1 MKDTL
6 SENLRN
12 VAVLGHGQSG
22 KTSLV
27 SALLYNT
34 QMVNRLGKV
43 DQGNTVTDFDEEEI
57 ARKISIQAALAYTY
71 KDKIKINMLD
81 TPGFANFIWET
92 MVTLRV
98 VETGIMVVSAQEGVQ
113 VQTEKF
119 FEAMASMQKPLL
131 FVINKLTKDLT
142 DFDKVFDSLTAVFGK
157 NVVAVHYP
165 IGKGPDFSGLVDI
178 IEMKAYQFGSDDKG
192 ESTEIPIPEPL
203 KDEISLR
210 REALLEKIAENDEKL
225 MEKYFAEGSL
235 TTDEIRAGLKD
246 AMVQRNVFPVLI
258 SDALSNRGVN
268 QLLDFIIT
276 FCPAPTEVAA
286 ATDKSGSVVKVD
298 NASPFVGLVFKT
310 ISDPF
315 TGKVSLIRVFSGT
328 FKPDTFYFNSV
339 KEVEERVAGLFLLQ
353 GKTQETAGEEVQA
366 GDIVAVAKLKE
377 TQTGD
382 TLTTK
387 ADKIRLPDIE
397 FPVPSISFAIE
408 PKARGDE
415 GKISNAL
422 QRIMEEDPTL
432 RMLRDPQ
439 TKELVISGNGHLH
452 VELVV
457 NKLKRKYGVEVMMK
471 PPKIAYRETVMGKS
485 DVEKKYKKQS
495 GGRGQYGH
503 VLIRME
509 PLPRGGDFEFVNALS
524 GMSVPRNF
532 VPAIEKG
539 IVEAKNTGV
548 LAGYPVVDFKVEL
561 YDGSHH
567 EVDSSDMAFKMAS
580 SMAFKLAMKAAK
592 PTILEPVVKVEVVIP
607 EEFMGE
613 INGNLSGRRGKI
625 QGMEIKGKNHVVK
638 AVVPMS
644 EMLDF
649 EPTLTSITG
658 GRGSFFMEF
667 SHYEEVPSHQQK
679 KIIDEAVKEGR
690 VKEEEE

>member
-1 MKDTL
+1 MKEMP

-12 VAVLGHGQSG
+12 VAFVGHGHSG
-22 KTSLV
+22 KTSMV
-27 SALLYNT
+27 SALLFNT
-34 QMVNRLGKV
+34 KMVNRLGKV
-43 DQGNTVTDFDEEEI
+43 DQGNTVTDFDDEEI
-57 ARKISIQAALAYTY
+57 ARKTSIQTSLAYAY
-71 KDKIKINMLD
+71 KDKFKINMLD
-81 TPGFANFIWET
+81 TPGFASFIWET
-92 MVTLRV
+92 LVALRA
-98 VETGIMVVSAQEGVQ
+98 VETGVMLVSAQEGVQ
-113 VQTEKF
+113 VQTEKI
-119 FEAMASMQKPLL
+119 FEAMNDSRKAVV
-131 FVINKLTKDLT
+131 FVVNKLTKELA
-142 DFDKVFDSLTAVFGK
+142 DFDKTLDSLVSTFGK
-157 NVVAVHYP
+157 NVVAVQLP
-165 IGKGPDFSGLVDI
+165 IGKGPEFSGLVDI
-178 IEMKAYQFGSDDKG
+178 IDMKAYQFDGDEKG
-192 ESTEIPIPEPL
+192 ESKEMPIPDVL
-203 KDEISLR
+203 KEEVALR
-210 REALLEKIAENDEKL
+210 REALLEKIAENDEAL
-225 MEKYFAEGSL
+225 MEKYFTSGNLSSE
-235 TTDEIRAGLKD
+235 DIRLGLKN
-246 AMVQRNVFPVLI
+246 AVLQRYIFPVLV
-258 SDALSNRGVN
+258 SDAASNRGVE
-268 QLLDFIIT
+268 QVLDFIVNY
-276 FCPAPTEVAA
+276 CPAPIDAA
-286 ATDKSGSVVKVD
+286 SVVAKNGTELKAE
-298 NASPFVGLVFKT
+298 NAGPFAALVFKT

-315 TGKVSLIRVFSGT
+315 TGKVSLLRVFSGA
-328 FKPDTFYFNSV
+328 FKPDTFYFNST

-353 GKTQETAGEEVQA
+353 GKTQESAGEVKA
-366 GDIVAVAKLKE
+366 GDIVAVTKLKE

-387 ADKIRLPDIE
+387 ADKIKLPEITFSE
-397 FPVPSISFAIE
+397 PSISFAIE
-408 PKARGDE
+408 PKSRADE
-415 GKISNAL
+415 GKISTAL

-432 RMLRDPQ
+432 KMLRDPQ
-439 TKELVISGNGHLH
+439 TKELVISGNGHMH

-471 PPKIAYRETVMGKS
+471 PPKIAYRETVLAKS

-509 PLPRGGDFEFVNALS
+509 PLPRGKDFEFVNSLV
-524 GMSVPRNF
+524 GMSIPRNF

-539 IVEAKNTGV
+539 IIEAKNTGV

-580 SMAFKLAMKAAK
+580 SMAFKMAMKAAK
-592 PTILEPVVKVEVVIP
+592 PTILEPVMKVEVVIP

-625 QGMEIKGKNHVVK
+625 QGMEVKGKNHVVM
-638 AVVPMS
+638 AAVPMS

-667 SHYEEVPSHQQK
+667 SHYEEVPGHQQK
-679 KIIDEAVKEGR
+679 KIIAEAVKEGR

>member
-1 MKDTL
+1 MKEIL

-12 VAVLGHGQSG
+12 VAVVGHGQTG

-34 QMVNRLGKV
+34 KMVNRLGKV

-57 ARKISIQAALAYTY
+57 ARKISIQASLAYAY
-71 KDKIKINMLD
+71 KDKFKINMLD

-92 MVTLRV
+92 MVSLRA
-98 VETGIMVVSAQEGVQ
+98 VETGVMMVSAQEGVQ
-113 VQTEKF
+113 VQTAKIFDGLAE
-119 FEAMASMQKPLL
+119 MQKPLL
-131 FVINKLTKDLT
+131 FVVNKMSKELV
-142 DFDKVFDSLTAVFGK
+142 DFDKVFDSLVEAFGK
-157 NVVAVHYP
+157 NVVAVQYP
-165 IGKGPDFSGLVDI
+165 IGQGPEFIGLVDI
-178 IEMKAYQFGSDDKG
+178 IEMKAWQFGGDDKG
-192 ESTEIPIPEPL
+192 ESKEVPIPEQL
-203 KDEISLR
+203 KDEIGLR

-225 MEKYFAEGSL
+225 MDKYFSAGALSPE
-235 TTDEIRAGLKD
+235 EVRAGLKN
-246 AMVQRNVFPVLI
+246 ALLQRNVFPVLI
-258 SDALSNRGVN
+258 SDALSNRGIQ
-268 QLLDFIIT
+268 QLLDFIVAYT
-276 FCPAPTEVAA
+276 PAPTEVAPAVDRNGSPLKADKA
-286 ATDKSGSVVKVD
+286 A
-298 NASPFVGLVFKT
+298 PFAGLVFKT

-315 TGKVSLIRVFSGT
+315 TGKISLVRVFSGA
-328 FKPDTFYFNSV
+328 FKPDTFHYNSN

-353 GKTQETAGEEVQA
+353 GKVQEPAGEVPA

-382 TLTTK
+382 TLSTK
-387 ADKIRLPDIE
+387 ADKLLLPAIT

-432 RMLRDPQ
+432 KMLRDPQ
-439 TKELVISGNGHLH
+439 TKELVISGNGQLH

-457 NKLKRKYGVEVMMK
+457 NKLKRKYGVEVSMK
-471 PPKIAYRETVMGKS
+471 PPKIAYRETIQGKS

-503 VLIRME
+503 VLIRMM
-509 PLPRGGDFEFVNALS
+509 PLPRGGDFEFVNALT
-524 GMSVPRNF
+524 GMSIPRNF

-548 LAGYPVVDFKVEL
+548 LAGYPVVDVKVEL

-580 SMAFKLAMKAAK
+580 SMAFKMAMKAAK
-592 PTILEPVVKVEVVIP
+592 PTILEPVVKVEVIIP

-613 INGNLSGRRGKI
+613 INGNLSGRRGRI

-638 AVVPMS
+638 AAVPMS

-667 SHYEEVPSHQQK
+667 SHYEEVPGHLQK
-679 KIIDEAVKEGR
+679 KIVDEAVKEGR
-690 VKEEEE
+690 VREEEE

>member
-1 MKDTL
+1 MKDIL

-12 VAVLGHGQSG
+12 VAVVGHGQSG
-22 KTSLV
+22 KTSVV
-27 SALLYNT
+27 SALLYVSK
-34 QMVNRLGKV
+34 MVNRLGKV

-57 ARKISIQAALAYTY
+57 ARKISIQASLAYAY
-71 KDKIKINMLD
+71 KDKVKINLLD
-81 TPGFANFIWET
+81 TPGFANFVWET
-92 MVTLRV
+92 MVALRA
-98 VETGIMVVSAQEGVQ
+98 VETGLMVVSAQEGIQ
-113 VQTEKF
+113 VQTERIFDGLAEAARPVLF
-119 FEAMASMQKPLL
+119 F
-131 FVINKLTKDLT
+131 VNKMSKELV
-142 DFDKVFDSLTAVFGK
+142 DFDKVLDSLVATFGK
-157 NVVAVHYP
+157 NVVAVQVP
-165 IGKGPDFSGLVDI
+165 IGQGPEFSGLVDV
-178 IEMKAYQFGSDDKG
+178 IEMKAWQFGADDKG
-192 ESTEIPIPEPL
+192 ESKEIPIPEPL
-203 KDEISLR
+203 KDEVGLR
-210 REALLEKIAENDEKL
+210 REALLEKIAENDEQL
-225 MEKYFAEGSL
+225 MEKYLAEGNLSPA
-235 TTDEIRAGLKD
+235 EIRAGLKN
-246 AMVQRNVFPVLI
+246 AMLQRNAFPVLLG
-258 SDALSNRGVN
+258 DALANRGV
-268 QLLDFIIT
+268 QPLLDFVVS
-276 FCPAPTEVAA
+276 FAPSPLEVPP
-286 ATDKSGSVVKVD
+286 ATDRSGAPVKAD
-298 NASPFVGLVFKT
+298 RAAPFAGLVFKT

-315 TGKVSLIRVFSGT
+315 TGKISLVRVFAGA
-328 FKPDTFYFNSV
+328 FKPDTFYFNAN

-353 GKTQETAGEEVQA
+353 GKTQEPAGEVQP
-366 GDIVAVAKLKE
+366 GDIVAVTKLKE

-382 TLTTK
+382 TLSTK
-387 ADKIRLPDIE
+387 ADKVMLPAIS

-408 PKARGDE
+408 PKARADE
-415 GKISNAL
+415 GKISTAL
-422 QRIMEEDPTL
+422 QRIMEEDPTIK
-432 RMLRDPQ
+432 MLRDPQ
-439 TKELVISGNGHLH
+439 TKELVLSGNGQLH
-452 VELVV
+452 IEMVV
-457 NKLKRKYGVEVMMK
+457 NKLKRKYGVDVSMK
-471 PPKIAYRETVMGKS
+471 HPKIAYRETVLGKS

-509 PLPRGGDFEFVNALS
+509 PLPRGGDFEFVNALV

-539 IVEAKNTGV
+539 IVESKNTGV

-658 GRGSFFMEF
+658 GRGSYFMEF
-667 SHYEEVPSHQQK
+667 SHYEEVPGHLQK

>member
-34 QMVNRLGKV
+34 KMVNRLGKV
-43 DQGNTVTDFDEEEI
+43 DQGNTVTDFDDEEI
-57 ARKISIQAALAYTY
+57 ARKISIQAALAYAY

-92 MVTLRV
+92 MVTLHV
-98 VETGIMVVSAQEGVQ
+98 VETGVMVVSAQEGVQ

-119 FEAMASMQKPLL
+119 FDAMAAMQKPLL
-131 FVINKLTKDLT
+131 FVINKMTKDLA
-142 DFDKVFDSLTAVFGK
+142 DFDKIFDSLAAAFGK

-178 IEMKAYQFGSDDKG
+178 IDMKAYQFGSDDKG
-192 ESTEIPIPEPL
+192 ESKEIPIPDQL

-225 MEKYFAEGSL
+225 MDKYFSEGNL
-235 TTDEIRAGLKD
+235 TGEEIRLGLKN
-246 AMVQRNVFPVLI
+246 ALKQCNIFPVLV
-258 SDALSNRGVN
+258 SDALTNRGVQ
-268 QLLDFIIT
+268 QLLDFVIA
-276 FCPAPTEVAA
+276 FCPAPTEVALPVA
-286 ATDKSGSVVKVD
+286 KNGNIVKADK
-298 NASPFVGLVFKT
+298 ASPFAGLVFKT

-353 GKTQETAGEEVQA
+353 GKTQEAAGEVQA

-387 ADKIRLPDIE
+387 ADKIRLPGIT
-397 FPVPSISFAIE
+397 FPLPSISFAIE
-408 PKARGDE
+408 PKARADE

-432 RMLRDPQ
+432 KMLRDPQ
-439 TKELVISGNGHLH
+439 TKELVISGNGQLH

-509 PLPRGGDFEFVNALS
+509 PLPRGGDFEFVNALV

-539 IVEAKNTGV
+539 IMEAKNTGV

-567 EVDSSDMAFKMAS
+567 EVDSSDIAFKMAS

-658 GRGSFFMEF
+658 GRGSYFMEF
-667 SHYEEVPSHQQK
+667 SHYEEVPGHLQK
-679 KIIDEAVKEGR
+679 KIIDEAVKAGR

>member
-1 MKDTL
+1 MKEIL

-12 VAVLGHGQSG
+12 VAVVGHGHSG
-22 KTSLV
+22 KTTLV

-34 QMVNRLGKV
+34 KMVNRLGKV

-57 ARKISIQAALAYTY
+57 ARKISIQASLAYVT
-71 KDKIKINMLD
+71 KDRIKINLLD
-81 TPGFANFIWET
+81 TPGFANFVWET
-92 MVTLRV
+92 MVALQA
-98 VETGIMVVSAQEGVQ
+98 VEAGVMVVSAQDGVQ
-113 VQTEKF
+113 VQTEKIF
-119 FEAMASMQKPLL
+119 DGMAEMGKPLL
-131 FVINKLTKDLT
+131 FMVNKMGKELV
-142 DFDKVFDSLTAVFGK
+142 DFDKVLDSLITAFGK
-157 NVVAVHYP
+157 NVVAVQVP
-165 IGKGPDFSGLVDI
+165 IGQGPDFSGLVDLV
-178 IEMKAYQFGSDDKG
+178 EMKAWQFGADDKG
-192 ESTEIPIPEPL
+192 ESKEIPLPEAL
-203 KDEISLR
+203 KDEIGVR

-225 MEKYFAEGSL
+225 MEKFLSEGSL
-235 TTDEIRAGLKD
+235 STAEIRSGLKS
-246 AMVQRNVFPVLI
+246 AMAQRNAFPVLV
-258 SDALSNRGVN
+258 SDALANRGAQ
-268 QLLDFIIT
+268 QLLDFFIDY
-276 FCPAPTEVAA
+276 CPAPTEAPSTAA
-286 ATDKSGSVVKVD
+286 KNGTLLKADKT
-298 NASPFVGLVFKT
+298 APFAGLVFKT

-315 TGKVSLIRVFSGT
+315 TGKISLVRVISGT
-328 FKPDTFYFNSV
+328 FKPDTFYYNSN

-353 GKTQETAGEEVQA
+353 GKTQEPAGEVQA

-382 TLTTK
+382 TLSTK
-387 ADKIRLPDIE
+387 ADKVLLPAIV
-397 FPVPSISFAIE
+397 FPIPSISFAIE

-422 QRIMEEDPTL
+422 QRIMEEDPTIK
-432 RMLRDPQ
+432 MLRDPQ
-439 TKELVISGNGHLH
+439 TKELVLSGNGQLH

-457 NKLKRKYGVEVMMK
+457 NKLKRKYGVDVMMK
-471 PPKIAYRETVMGKS
+471 APKIAFRETILGKS

-509 PLPRGGDFEFVNALS
+509 PLPRGGDFEFVNALT
-524 GMSVPRNF
+524 GMSIPRNF

-539 IVEAKNTGV
+539 IIESKNHGV
-548 LAGYPVVDFKVEL
+548 LAGYPVVDFKIEL

-580 SMAFKLAMKAAK
+580 SMAFKMAMKAAK

-613 INGNLSGRRGKI
+613 INGNLSGRRGRI

-638 AVVPMS
+638 AAVPMA

-658 GRGSFFMEF
+658 GRGSYMMEF
-667 SHYEEVPSHQQK
+667 SHYEEVPGHLQK

>member
-1 MKDTL
+1 MKEIP

-12 VAVLGHGQSG
+12 VAFVGHGHSG

-27 SALLYNT
+27 SALLFNT
-34 QMVNRLGKV
+34 KMVNRLGKV
-43 DQGNTVTDFDEEEI
+43 DQGNTVTDFDDEEI
-57 ARKISIQAALAYTY
+57 ARKISIQAALAYAY
-71 KDKIKINMLD
+71 KDKFKINMLD
-81 TPGFANFIWET
+81 TPGFASFIWET
-92 MVTLRV
+92 LVALRA
-98 VETGIMVVSAQEGVQ
+98 VETGVMLVSAQDGVQ
-113 VQTEKF
+113 VQTEKI
-119 FEAMASMQKPLL
+119 FEAMSEAGKAVI
-131 FVINKLTKDLT
+131 FVVSKLTKELA
-142 DFDKVFDSLTAVFGK
+142 DFDKTVDSLTTSFGK
-157 NVVAVHYP
+157 NVVALQVP
-165 IGKGPDFSGLVDI
+165 IGKSPEFSGLVDI
-178 IEMKAYQFGSDDKG
+178 VEMKAYQFGADEKG
-192 ESTEIPIPEPL
+192 EGKEIAIPDAL
-203 KDEISLR
+203 KEEIALR
-210 REALLEKIAENDEKL
+210 REALLEKIAENDEAL
-225 MEKYFAEGSL
+225 MDKYFTSGNL
-235 TTDEIRAGLKD
+235 TVEEIRLGLKN
-246 AMVQRNVFPVLI
+246 ALRQRNIFPVLV
-258 SDALSNRGVN
+258 SDAVSNRGV
-268 QLLDFIIT
+268 QSLLDFIVD
-276 FCPAPTEVAA
+276 FCPAPTEVAPA
-286 ATDKSGSVVKVD
+286 ASKTGIVLKADVNG
-298 NASPFVGLVFKT
+298 PFAALVFKT

-315 TGKVSLIRVFSGT
+315 TGKVSLVRVFSGT
-328 FKPDTFYFNSV
+328 FKPDTFYLNST
-339 KEVEERVAGLFLLQ
+339 KETEERVAGLFLLQ
-353 GKTQETAGEEVQA
+353 GKTQESAGEVKA

-387 ADKIRLPDIE
+387 TDKIVLPQITFGE
-397 FPVPSISFAIE
+397 PSISFAIE
-408 PKARGDE
+408 PKARADE
-415 GKISNAL
+415 GKISTAL

-432 RMLRDPQ
+432 KMLRDPQ
-439 TKELVISGNGHLH
+439 TKELVLSGNGQMH

-457 NKLKRKYGVEVMMK
+457 SKLKRKYGVEVMMK
-471 PPKIAYRETVMGKS
+471 PPKIAYRETVLGKS

-509 PLPRGGDFEFVNALS
+509 PLPRGGDFEFVNSLV
-524 GMSVPRNF
+524 GMSIPRNF

-580 SMAFKLAMKAAK
+580 SMAFKMAMKAAK
-592 PTILEPVVKVEVVIP
+592 PTILEPVMKVEVVIP

-613 INGNLSGRRGKI
+613 INGNLSGRRGRI
-625 QGMEIKGKNHVVK
+625 QGMETKGKNHVVK
-638 AVVPMS
+638 ASVPMS

-667 SHYEEVPSHQQK
+667 SHYEDVPGHQQK
-679 KIIDEAVKEGR
+679 KIIAEAVKEGR

>member
-1 MKDTL
+1 MKEIA

-12 VAVLGHGQSG
+12 VAFVGHGHSG

-27 SALLYNT
+27 SALLFNAK
-34 QMVNRLGKV
+34 MVNRLGKV
-43 DQGNTVTDFDEEEI
+43 DQGNTVTDFDDEEI
-57 ARKISIQAALAYTY
+57 ARKISIQAALAYAY
-71 KDKIKINMLD
+71 KDKYKINMID
-81 TPGFANFIWET
+81 TPGFASFIWET
-92 MVTLRV
+92 LVALRA
-98 VETGIMVVSAQEGVQ
+98 VETGTMLISAQDGVQ
-113 VQTEKF
+113 VQTERI
-119 FEAMASMQKPLL
+119 FEAMSAAGKAVFFAVS
-131 FVINKLTKDLT
+131 KLTKELA
-142 DFDKVFDSLTAVFGK
+142 DFDKTLDSLTASFGK
-157 NVVAVHYP
+157 NVVAVQLP
-165 IGKGPDFSGLVDI
+165 IGKSPEFSGLVDI
-178 IEMKAYQFGSDDKG
+178 IEMKAYEFAGDEKG
-192 ESTEIPIPEPL
+192 ESKEIAIPDAL
-203 KDEISLR
+203 KEEVALR
-210 REALLEKIAENDEKL
+210 REALLEKIAENDEAL
-225 MEKYFAEGSL
+225 MDKYLNAGSL
-235 TTDEIRAGLKD
+235 TVEEIRLGLKH
-246 AMVQRNVFPVLI
+246 ALRQRNIFPVLV
-258 SDALSNRGVN
+258 SDAVSNRGAQ
-268 QLLDFIIT
+268 QLLDFIVA

-286 ATDKSGSVVKVD
+286 TATQSGTAL
-298 NASPFVGLVFKT
+298 NAEANGPFAALVFKT

-315 TGKVSLIRVFSGT
+315 TGKVSLVRVFSGT
-328 FKPDTFYFNSV
+328 FKPDTFYLNST
-339 KEVEERVAGLFLLQ
+339 KGSEERVAGLFLLQ
-353 GKTQETAGEEVQA
+353 GKTQESAGEVRA

-377 TQTGD
+377 TQSGD

-387 ADKIRLPDIE
+387 ADKVLLPPITFSE
-397 FPVPSISFAIE
+397 PSISFAIE
-408 PKARGDE
+408 PKARADE
-415 GKISNAL
+415 GKISTAL

-439 TKELVISGNGHLH
+439 TKELVLSGNGQMH

-457 NKLKRKYGVEVMMK
+457 SKLKRKYGVEVMMK
-471 PPKIAYRETVMGKS
+471 PPKIAYRETVLGKS

-503 VLIRME
+503 VLMRME
-509 PLPRGGDFEFVNALS
+509 PLPRGKDYEFVNSLV
-524 GMSVPRNF
+524 GMSIPRNF

-539 IVEAKNTGV
+539 ILEAKNTGV

-580 SMAFKLAMKAAK
+580 SMAFKMAMKAAK

-613 INGNLSGRRGKI
+613 INGNLSGRRGRI
-625 QGMEIKGKNHVVK
+625 QGMETKGKNHVVK
-638 AVVPMS
+638 AAVPMS

-667 SHYEEVPSHQQK
+667 SHYEEVPAQQQK
-679 KIIDEAVKEGR
+679 KIIAEAVKEGR

>member
-1 MKDTL
+1 MKENL

-12 VAVLGHGQSG
+12 VAMVGHSQSG

-27 SALLYNT
+27 SALLYNAK
-34 QMVNRLGKV
+34 MVNRLGRV

-57 ARKISIQAALAYTY
+57 ARKISIQASLAYAY
-71 KDKIKINMLD
+71 RDKVKINLLD

-92 MVTLRV
+92 MVALRA
-98 VETGIMVVSAQEGVQ
+98 VEAGVIVVSAQEGVQ
-113 VQTEKF
+113 VQTEKVF
-119 FEAMASMQKPLL
+119 DGLAESDKPLL
-131 FVINKLTKDLT
+131 FVVNKMGKELV
-142 DFDKVFDSLTAVFGK
+142 DFDKVLDSLVASFGK
-157 NVVAVHYP
+157 NVVAVQVP
-165 IGKGPDFSGLVDI
+165 IGQGPDFNGLVDLV
-178 IEMKAYQFGSDDKG
+178 EMKAWKFGADDKG
-192 ESTEIPIPEPL
+192 ESKEIPLPEDL
-203 KDEISLR
+203 KDEIGVR

-225 MEKYFAEGSL
+225 MEKYLAGGALAPE
-235 TTDEIRAGLKD
+235 EVRAGLKN
-246 AMVQRNVFPVLI
+246 AMAQRSAFPVLV
-258 SDALSNRGVN
+258 SDALANRGAQ
-268 QLLDFIIT
+268 QLLDFIVAN
-276 FCPAPTEVAA
+276 CPAPTEAA
-286 ATDKSGSVVKVD
+286 PTATRNGTLLKADKA
-298 NASPFVGLVFKT
+298 NPFAGLVFKT

-315 TGKVSLIRVFSGT
+315 TGKISLIRVVSGT
-328 FKPDTFYFNSV
+328 FKPDTFYYNSN

-353 GKTQETAGEEVQA
+353 GKTQEPAGEVQA

-382 TLTTK
+382 TLSTK
-387 ADKIRLPDIE
+387 ADKVLLPAIT

-422 QRIMEEDPTL
+422 QRIMEEDPTIK
-432 RMLRDPQ
+432 MLRDPQ

-471 PPKIAYRETVMGKS
+471 PPKIAYRETVQSKS

-509 PLPRGGDFEFVNALS
+509 PLPRGGDFEFVNALT
-524 GMSVPRNF
+524 GMSIPRNF

-539 IVEAKNTGV
+539 IVEAKNAGI

-567 EVDSSDMAFKMAS
+567 EVDSSDMAFKIAAS
-580 SMAFKLAMKAAK
+580 LAFKMAMTAAK

-613 INGNLSGRRGKI
+613 INGNLSGRRGRI
-625 QGMEIKGKNHVVK
+625 QGMETKGKNHVVK
-638 AVVPMS
+638 ASVPMA

-649 EPTLTSITG
+649 EPALTSITG
-658 GRGSFFMEF
+658 GRGSYIMEF
-667 SHYEEVPSHQQK
+667 SHYEEVPGHLQK
-679 KIIDEAVKEGR
+679 KIIDEAIKEGR

>member
-1 MKDTL
+1 MKEMP

-12 VAVLGHGQSG
+12 VAIVGHGHSG

-27 SALLYNT
+27 SALLFNT
-34 QMVNRLGKV
+34 KMVNRLGKV
-43 DQGNTVTDFDEEEI
+43 DQGNTVTDYDEEEI
-57 ARKISIQAALAYTY
+57 ARKISIQASLAYVY
-71 KDKIKINMLD
+71 KDKIKINILD

-92 MVTLRV
+92 MVALRA
-98 VETGIMVVSAQEGVQ
+98 VETGVMLVSAQEGVQ
-113 VQTEKF
+113 VQTEKI
-119 FEAMASMQKPLL
+119 FEAMSDTRRAIL
-131 FVINKLTKDLT
+131 FVINKMTKELA
-142 DFDKVFDSLTAVFGK
+142 DFDKTLDSLAGVFGK
-157 NVVAVHYP
+157 NVVAVQVP
-165 IGKGPDFSGLVDI
+165 IGRGAGFRGLVDI
-178 IEMKAYQFGSDDKG
+178 IDMKAYQFGSDDKG
-192 ESTEIPIPEPL
+192 ESKEIPIPDAL
-203 KDEISLR
+203 KEEVALR

-225 MEKYFAEGSL
+225 MDKYFTAGNLTAE
-235 TTDEIRAGLKD
+235 EICQGLKN
-246 AMVQRNVFPVLI
+246 AVLQRNIFPVLV
-258 SDALSNRGVN
+258 SDAVSNRGVQ
-268 QLLDFIIT
+268 QLLDFIVT
-276 FCPAPTEVAA
+276 FCPAPSDFAPLLAKNGTVIKADQNGPFAA
-286 ATDKSGSVVKVD
+286 
-298 NASPFVGLVFKT
+298 LVFKT

-328 FKPDTFYFNSV
+328 FKPDTFYFNST
-339 KEVEERVAGLFLLQ
+339 KEIEERVAGLFLLQ
-353 GKTQETAGEEVQA
+353 GKVQESAGEVRA

-387 ADKIRLPDIE
+387 ADKIKLPEIT
-397 FPVPSISFAIE
+397 FTVPSISFAIE
-408 PKARGDE
+408 PKARADE
-415 GKISNAL
+415 GKISTAL

-432 RMLRDPQ
+432 KMLRDPQ
-439 TKELVISGNGHLH
+439 TKELVISGNGQMH

-457 NKLKRKYGVEVMMK
+457 NKLKRKYGVEVMMR
-471 PPKIAYRETVMGKS
+471 PPKVAYRETVLGKS

-509 PLPRGGDFEFVNALS
+509 PLPRGKDFEFVNSLV
-524 GMSVPRNF
+524 GMSIPRNF

-539 IVEAKNTGV
+539 IVEAKNFGV
-548 LAGYPVVDFKVEL
+548 LAGYPVVDFRVEL

-580 SMAFKLAMKAAK
+580 SMAFKMAMKAAK
-592 PTILEPVVKVEVVIP
+592 PTILEPVMKVEVVIP

-613 INGNLSGRRGKI
+613 INGNLSGRRGRI
-625 QGMEIKGKNHVVK
+625 QGMETKGKSHVVK
-638 AVVPMS
+638 AAVPMS

-667 SHYEEVPSHQQK
+667 SHYEEVPGHLQK
-679 KIIDEAVKEGR
+679 KIIGEAVKEGR

>member
-1 MKDTL
+1 MKEIL

-12 VAVLGHGQSG
+12 VAVVGHGHSG

-27 SALLYNT
+27 SAVLYNT
-34 QMVNRLGKV
+34 KMVNRLGKV

-57 ARKISIQAALAYTY
+57 ARKISLQASLAYAY
-71 KDKIKINMLD
+71 QDKIKINILD
-81 TPGFANFIWET
+81 TPGFANFVWET
-92 MVTLRV
+92 MVALKA
-98 VETGIMVVSAQEGVQ
+98 VETGVMVVSAQDGVQ
-113 VQTEKF
+113 VQTERIF
-119 FEAMASMQKPLL
+119 DGMSEMAKSVI
-131 FVINKLTKDLT
+131 FVVNKMSKELV
-142 DFDKVFDSLTAVFGK
+142 DFDKVFDSLVASFGK
-157 NVVAVHYP
+157 NVVAVQYP
-165 IGKGPDFSGLVDI
+165 IGQGPEFSGLVDI
-178 IEMKAYQFGSDDKG
+178 VEMKAFQFGADDKG
-192 ESTEIPIPEPL
+192 ESKEIPIPDAL
-203 KDEISLR
+203 KDEIGMR

-225 MEKYFAEGSL
+225 MEKYFAAGALSPE
-235 TTDEIRAGLKD
+235 EVRAGLKN
-246 AMVQRNVFPVLI
+246 AVLLRNVMPVLV
-258 SDALSNRGVN
+258 SDALANRGVQ
-268 QLLDFIIT
+268 QLLDFVVA
-276 FCPAPTEVAA
+276 FAPSPTDVPPLLAQNGTPVKADKAA
-286 ATDKSGSVVKVD
+286 
-298 NASPFVGLVFKT
+298 PFSGLVFKT

-315 TGKVSLIRVFSGT
+315 TGKVSFIRVFSGT
-328 FKPDTFYFNSV
+328 FKPDTFYYNSS
-339 KEVEERVAGLFLLQ
+339 KEIEERVAGVFLMQ
-353 GKTQETAGEEVQA
+353 GKAQEPAGDVQA

-377 TQTGD
+377 TQTGN

-387 ADKIRLPDIE
+387 ADKILLPEIA
-397 FPVPSISFAIE
+397 FPVPSITFAIE

-439 TKELVISGNGHLH
+439 TKELVISGNGQLH

-457 NKLKRKYGVEVMMK
+457 NKLKRKYGVEVTMK
-471 PPKIAYRETVMGKS
+471 APKIAYRETVLGKS

-503 VLIRME
+503 VLIRMQ
-509 PLPRGGDFEFVNALS
+509 PLPRGGDFEFVNALT
-524 GMSVPRNF
+524 GMSIPRNF

-548 LAGYPVVDFKVEL
+548 LAAYPVVDFKVEL

-567 EVDSSDMAFKMAS
+567 EVDSSDMAFKMAA

-592 PTILEPVVKVEVVIP
+592 PTILEPVVKVEVIIP

-658 GRGSFFMEF
+658 GRGSYYMEF
-667 SHYEEVPSHQQK
+667 SHYEEVPGHLQK

>member
-1 MKDTL
+1 MKEIL

-27 SALLYNT
+27 SAMLYNT
-34 QMVNRLGKV
+34 KMVNRLGKV
-43 DQGNTVTDFDEEEI
+43 DQGNTITDFDEEEI
-57 ARKISIQAALAYTY
+57 ARKISIQAAMAYAY

-92 MVTLRV
+92 LVTLRV
-98 VETGIMVVSAQEGVQ
+98 VEAGVMVVSAQEGVQ

-119 FEAMASMQKPLL
+119 FETMAAMQKPLL
-131 FVINKLTKDLT
+131 FVINKLTKELA
-142 DFDKVFDSLTAVFGK
+142 DFDKTFDALAATFGK

-165 IGKGPDFSGLVDI
+165 IGKGPDFSGLVDLI
-178 IEMKAYQFGSDDKG
+178 DMKAYQFLGDDKG
-192 ESTEIPIPEPL
+192 ESKEIPIPDAL
-203 KDEISLR
+203 KDEITLR

-225 MEKYFAEGSL
+225 MDKYFSAGQPDRRGDPS
-235 TTDEIRAGLKD
+235 GLKN
-246 AMVQRNVFPVLI
+246 ALLQRNIFPVLAA
-258 SDALSNRGVN
+258 DALSNHGVQ
-268 QLLDFIIT
+268 QLQDFIVA
-276 FCPAPTEVAA
+276 FCPAPTEVPPALAKNGNAVKADKAA
-286 ATDKSGSVVKVD
+286 
-298 NASPFVGLVFKT
+298 PFAGLVFKT

-328 FKPDTFYFNSV
+328 FKPDTFYYNSV
-339 KEVEERVAGLFLLQ
+339 KEIEERVAGLFLLQ
-353 GKTQETAGEEVQA
+353 GKTQEAAGEVQA

-377 TQTGD
+377 TQTGN

-387 ADKIRLPDIE
+387 ADKIRMPEIE

-439 TKELVISGNGHLH
+439 TKELVISGNGELH
-452 VELVV
+452 IELLV
-457 NKLKRKYGVEVMMK
+457 NKLKRKYGVEVSMK
-471 PPKIAYRETVMGKS
+471 APKIAYRETVMGKS

-503 VLIRME
+503 VLIPHAAPAPQRRLRVRQRPDRHVHPAQLRARHRE
-509 PLPRGGDFEFVNALS
+509 GHRGGQEH
-524 GMSVPRNF
+524 
-532 VPAIEKG
+532 
-539 IVEAKNTGV
+539 GV

-567 EVDSSDMAFKMAS
+567 EVDSSDMAFK
-580 SMAFKLAMKAAK
+580 
-592 PTILEPVVKVEVVIP
+592 
-607 EEFMGE
+607 
-613 INGNLSGRRGKI
+613 SGVFDLRSW
-625 QGMEIKGKNHVVK
+625 
-638 AVVPMS
+638 P
-644 EMLDF
+644 
-649 EPTLTSITG
+649 
-658 GRGSFFMEF
+658 
-667 SHYEEVPSHQQK
+667 
-679 KIIDEAVKEGR
+679 
-690 VKEEEE
+690 

>member
-1 MKDTL
+1 MKEMP

-12 VAVLGHGQSG
+12 VALVGHGHSG
-22 KTSLV
+22 KTSMV
-27 SALLYNT
+27 SALLFNT
-34 QMVNRLGKV
+34 KMVNRLGKV

-57 ARKISIQAALAYTY
+57 ARKTSIQASLAYVY
-71 KDKIKINMLD
+71 KDKIKINILD
-81 TPGFANFIWET
+81 TPGFASFIWET
-92 MVTLRV
+92 IVALRA
-98 VETGIMVVSAQEGVQ
+98 VETGIMLVSAQEGVQ
-113 VQTEKF
+113 VQTEKI
-119 FEAMASMQKPLL
+119 FEAMSETSRAVI
-131 FVINKLTKDLT
+131 FVINKMTKELA
-142 DFDKVFDSLTAVFGK
+142 DFDKTLDSLTLVFG
-157 NVVAVHYP
+157 NNAVAVQVP
-165 IGKGPDFSGLVDI
+165 IGKGQDFSGLVDI
-178 IEMKAYQFGSDDKG
+178 IEMKAYQFGSDEKG
-192 ESTEIPIPEPL
+192 ESKEIPIPDAL
-203 KDEISLR
+203 KEEVALR

-225 MEKYFAEGSL
+225 MEKYFTAGNL
-235 TTDEIRAGLKD
+235 THEEILLGLKN
-246 AMVQRNVFPVLI
+246 ALLQRNIFPVLV
-258 SDALSNRGVN
+258 SDALSNRGVQ
-268 QLLDFIIT
+268 QLLDFIVN
-276 FCPAPTEVAA
+276 FCPAPNDFAPLAA
-286 ATDKSGSVVKVD
+286 KNGTTLKADQNG
-298 NASPFVGLVFKT
+298 PFAALVFKT
-310 ISDPF
+310 LSDPF
-315 TGKVSLIRVFSGT
+315 TGKISLVRVFSGT
-328 FKPDTFYFNSV
+328 FKPDTFYFNST
-339 KEVEERVAGLFLLQ
+339 KEIEERVAGLFLLQ
-353 GKTQETAGEEVQA
+353 GKVQESAGEVRA

-387 ADKIRLPDIE
+387 ADKIKLPGIT
-397 FPVPSISFAIE
+397 FTVPSISFAIE
-408 PKARGDE
+408 PKSRADE
-415 GKISNAL
+415 GKISTAL

-439 TKELVISGNGHLH
+439 TKELVISGNGHMH
-452 VELVV
+452 VELVA

-471 PPKIAYRETVMGKS
+471 PPKIAYRETVLGKS

-509 PLPRGGDFEFVNALS
+509 PMARGKDFEFVNSLA
-524 GMSVPRNF
+524 GMSIPRNF

-539 IVEAKNTGV
+539 IVEAKNFGV

-592 PTILEPVVKVEVVIP
+592 PTILEPVMKIEVVTP

-613 INGNLSGRRGKI
+613 INGNLSGRRGRI
-625 QGMEIKGKNHVVK
+625 QGMETKGKSHVVK
-638 AVVPMS
+638 AAVPMS

-658 GRGSFFMEF
+658 GRGSFSMEF
-667 SHYEEVPSHQQK
+667 SHYEEVPGHQQK
-679 KIIDEAVKEGR
+679 KIIAEAVKEGR

>member
-1 MKDTL
+1 MKEIA

-12 VAVLGHGQSG
+12 VAVVGHGQSG

-27 SALLYNT
+27 SAMLYNT
-34 QMVNRLGKV
+34 KMVNRLGKV

-57 ARKISIQAALAYTY
+57 ARKISIQAAPAYAL
-71 KDKIKINMLD
+71 KDKIKINLLD
-81 TPGFANFIWET
+81 TPGFANFVWET
-92 MVTLRV
+92 MVALRA
-98 VETGIMVVSAQEGVQ
+98 VEAGVMVVSAQEGVQ
-113 VQTEKF
+113 VQTERIF
-119 FEAMASMQKPLL
+119 DGLAEAGKPLV
-131 FVINKLTKDLT
+131 FVVNKMTKELVE
-142 DFDKVFDSLTAVFGK
+142 FDKTFDSIVAAFGK
-157 NVVAVHYP
+157 NVVAVQVP
-165 IGKGPDFSGLVDI
+165 IGQGPNFGGLVDL
-178 IEMKAYQFGSDDKG
+178 IEMKAWQFGADDKG
-192 ESTEIPIPEPL
+192 ESREIPVPAAL
-203 KDEISLR
+203 KDEINTR

-225 MEKYFAEGSL
+225 MEKYFAAGSL
-235 TTDEIRAGLKD
+235 EPEEIRAGLR
-246 AMVQRNVFPVLI
+246 AAVLQRNAFPVLV
-258 SDALSNRGVN
+258 SDALANRGVQ
-268 QLLDFIIT
+268 QLLDFVVAY
-276 FCPAPTEVAA
+276 CPAPTEAPSPL
-286 ATDKSGSVVKVD
+286 DRSGAPLKAD
-298 NASPFVGLVFKT
+298 ASAPFAGLVFKT
-310 ISDPF
+310 ISDAF
-315 TGKVSLIRVFSGT
+315 TGKVSLVRVVSGT
-328 FKPDTFYFNSV
+328 FKPDTFYYNSS

-353 GKTQETAGEEVQA
+353 GKAQETVGEVYA

-382 TLTTK
+382 TLSTK
-387 ADKIRLPDIE
+387 ADKILLPEFI
-397 FPVPSISFAIE
+397 FPVPSISFAVE

-422 QRIMEEDPTL
+422 QRIMEEDPTI

-439 TKELVISGNGHLH
+439 TKELVISGNGQLH

-457 NKLKRKYGVEVMMK
+457 NKLRRNYGVEVTMK
-471 PPKIAYRETVMGKS
+471 PPKIAYRETVKGKS

-509 PLPRGGDFEFVNALS
+509 PLPRGGDFEFVNALT
-524 GMSVPRNF
+524 GMSIPRNF

-539 IVEAKNTGV
+539 IVEAKSAGV

-567 EVDSSDMAFKMAS
+567 EVDSSDMAFKIAS
-580 SMAFKLAMKAAK
+580 SMAFKMAMKAAK
-592 PTILEPVVKVEVVIP
+592 PTILEPVAKVEVYIP

-613 INGNLSGRRGKI
+613 INGNISGRRGKI
-625 QGMEIKGKNHVVK
+625 QGMETKGKNHVVK
-638 AVVPMS
+638 ALVPMS

-658 GRGSFFMEF
+658 GRGSYVMEF
-667 SHYEEVPSHQQK
+667 SHYEEVPGQLQK

>member
-1 MKDTL
+1 MKEIL

-12 VAVLGHGQSG
+12 VAVIGHGQSG

-27 SALLYNT
+27 SAMLYNT
-34 QMVNRLGKV
+34 KMVNRLGKV

-57 ARKISIQAALAYTY
+57 ARKISIQAAMAYAY

-81 TPGFANFIWET
+81 TPGFANFVWET
-92 MVTLRV
+92 LVTLRV
-98 VETGIMVVSAQEGVQ
+98 VETGVMVVSAQEGVQ

-119 FEAMASMQKPLL
+119 FEAMAAMQKPLL
-131 FVINKLTKDLT
+131 FVVNKLTKELA
-142 DFDKVFDSLTAVFGK
+142 DFDKTFDALAATFGK
-157 NVVAVHYP
+157 NVVAVQYP
-165 IGKGPDFSGLVDI
+165 IGKGPDFSGLVDL
-178 IEMKAYQFGSDDKG
+178 IEMKAWQFGGDDKG
-192 ESTEIPIPEPL
+192 ESKEIPIPDAL

-225 MEKYFAEGSL
+225 MDKYFSEGNLTAE
-235 TTDEIRAGLKD
+235 EIRLGLKS
-246 AMVQRNVFPVLI
+246 ALLQRNVFPVLAA
-258 SDALSNRGVN
+258 DALSNHGVQ
-268 QLLDFIIT
+268 QLLDFIIA
-276 FCPAPTEVAA
+276 FCPAPTEVAPVLA
-286 ATDKSGSVVKVD
+286 KNGSAVKTDK
-298 NASPFVGLVFKT
+298 AAPFAGLVFKT

-328 FKPDTFYFNSV
+328 FKPDTFYYNSV
-339 KEVEERVAGLFLLQ
+339 KEIEERVAGLFLLQ
-353 GKTQETAGEEVQA
+353 GKTQEAAGEVQA

-387 ADKIRLPDIE
+387 ADKIRLPEIE

-439 TKELVISGNGHLH
+439 TKELVISGNGQLH
-452 VELVV
+452 IELLV
-457 NKLKRKYGVEVMMK
+457 NKLKRKYGVDVSMK
-471 PPKIAYRETVMGKS
+471 APKIAYRETVMGKS

-503 VLIRME
+503 VLIRMQ
-509 PLPRGGDFEFVNALS
+509 PLPRGGDFEFVNALT
-524 GMSVPRNF
+524 GMSIPRNF

-580 SMAFKLAMKAAK
+580 SMAFKMAMKAAK
-592 PTILEPVVKVEVVIP
+592 PTILEPVVKVEVIIP

-638 AVVPMS
+638 AVVPQS

-658 GRGSFFMEF
+658 GRGSYFMEF
-667 SHYEEVPSHQQK
+667 SHYEEVPGHLQK

>member
-1 MKDTL
+1 MKDIL

-12 VAVLGHGQSG
+12 VALVGHGHSG
-22 KTSLV
+22 KTTLV

-34 QMVNRLGKV
+34 KMVNRLGKV

-57 ARKISIQAALAYTY
+57 ARKISIQASLAYAY
-71 KDKIKINMLD
+71 KDKFKINLLD
-81 TPGFANFIWET
+81 TPGFANFVWET
-92 MVTLRV
+92 MVALQA
-98 VETGIMVVSAQEGVQ
+98 VETGVMVISAQDGVQ
-113 VQTEKF
+113 VQTEKIF
-119 FEAMASMQKPLL
+119 DGMAEMGKPLL
-131 FVINKLTKDLT
+131 FVVNKMGKELV
-142 DFDKVFDSLTAVFGK
+142 DFDKVFESLVASFGK
-157 NVVAVHYP
+157 NVVAVQVP
-165 IGKGPDFSGLVDI
+165 IGQGPEFSGLVDI
-178 IEMKAYQFGSDDKG
+178 IDMKAYQFGSDDKN
-192 ESTEIPIPEPL
+192 ESKEIPIPEAL
-203 KDEISLR
+203 KDEVGLR

-225 MEKYFAEGSL
+225 MEKYFAAGIL
-235 TTDEIRAGLKD
+235 TPEEICAGLKN
-246 AMVQRNVFPVLI
+246 ALIQRNIFPVLV
-258 SDALSNRGVN
+258 SDALGNHGVQ
-268 QLLDFIIT
+268 QLLDFVVAY
-276 FCPAPTEVAA
+276 CPAPIEVPAA
-286 ATDKSGSVVKVD
+286 VARNGSPVKTGK
-298 NASPFVGLVFKT
+298 AAPFAGLVFKT

-315 TGKVSLIRVFSGT
+315 TGKISLVRVVSGT
-328 FKPDTFYFNSV
+328 FKPDTFYYNSN

-353 GKTQETAGEEVQA
+353 GKAQEPAGEVQA
-366 GDIVAVAKLKE
+366 GDIAVVAKLKE

-382 TLTTK
+382 TLSTK
-387 ADKIRLPDIE
+387 AEKVLLPAIT
-397 FPVPSISFAIE
+397 FPAPSISFAIE

-422 QRIMEEDPTL
+422 QRIMEEDPTIK
-432 RMLRDPQ
+432 MLRDPQ
-439 TKELVISGNGHLH
+439 TKELVISGNGQLH

-471 PPKIAYRETVMGKS
+471 APKIAFRETVLGKS

-509 PLPRGGDFEFVNALS
+509 PLRGGDFEFVNALT
-524 GMSVPRNF
+524 GMSIPRNF

-539 IVEAKNTGV
+539 IIEAKNTGV
-548 LAGYPVVDFKVEL
+548 LAGYPVVGFKVEL

-567 EVDSSDMAFKMAS
+567 EVDSSDMAFKMAA

-592 PTILEPVVKVEVVIP
+592 PTILEPVMKVEVVIP

-638 AVVPMS
+638 AMVPMS

-667 SHYEEVPSHQQK
+667 SHYEDVPGHLQK